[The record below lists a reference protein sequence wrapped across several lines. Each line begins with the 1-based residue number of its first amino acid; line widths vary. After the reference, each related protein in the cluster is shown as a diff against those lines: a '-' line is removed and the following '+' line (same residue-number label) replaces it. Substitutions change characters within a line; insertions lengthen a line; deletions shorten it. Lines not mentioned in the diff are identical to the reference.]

1 MWPVHG
7 LLSTPFRLLLLPFA
21 RSLKAKTNKEDNKMQ
36 QTLRPSRLAMLVA
49 LATMPGWAQAA
60 YPAYQAGTA
69 YKAGD
74 IVSNVGNLYECKEFP
89 YSGWCGASSYHY
101 APGVG
106 TVWAD
111 AWKPFT
117 DGSTTPGLTLAI
129 GSPAAGSAFNEG
141 APVALAVTLGGNSSA
156 LVKVEYLI
164 DGTQVAVSS
173 AAPWSASW
181 TASGVGAHQLKS
193 RALDKDGKVLGE
205 ADVSFNVAAVVAPE
219 APKVSIASPAAGA
232 KVTLGRSTAVS
243 GNVTD
248 ANNDVAKVELFVNGQ
263 KVGEDTSAPW
273 QVSWTPQA
281 KGLTGLK
288 LVATDKGNLVGESAQ
303 VDVQVEEAALPPTGG
318 NLSCDVRQIY
328 RADGSECM
336 GDDHARRVIG
346 YFTSW
351 RTGKNGLPA
360 YLVNDIPWDKIT
372 HINYAFAAV
381 DEQSHTIKVDDA
393 ATKMTWSGV
402 PGAEMDPE
410 FAYQGHFNLLS
421 KYKKQYPDVKTLI
434 SVGGWAD
441 TRGFYTATTK
451 GDCTV
456 NTAGINAFAD
466 SAVSFIRQYGFDGVD
481 VDYEYPTSMKD
492 AGNPNDFPLSNQCRA
507 KLFANYEV
515 LMKTLRTRLDNA
527 GTEDGRKYML
537 TIASPASAYL
547 LRGMENFQVTQYLDY
562 VNLMTYDFHGAW
574 NNFVAHNAALFD
586 NKADPELAQWG
597 VYSQA
602 QYGAIGYLNSA
613 WAAHY
618 FRGALAAGK
627 INIGVPYYTRGWQGV
642 TGGTHG
648 LNGKAALPSQSNC
661 QPGTGGSTIPCGNGA
676 VGIDNIWHDLDKN
689 GKEIGAGAVPMW
701 HAKNL
706 EHAASLGIT
715 TLPSYGTAW
724 GLDPNDPAD
733 VIQGQYVR
741 YFDDKAQVPWLWNEQ
756 KKVFLSTEDEES
768 MGKKLDYIVK
778 RGLGG
783 VMFWEMA
790 GDYDFDPAK
799 NEYVMGSTLTSLAY
813 DKFKAATPPNLKQ
826 NDLPAPAAQLDI
838 GVSLSGFKEGDS
850 NYPINPTLKL
860 TNKSTQTIPGGTRI
874 EFLVPTSTS
883 DTITDQ
889 SGMGLKVVESGGN
902 QNSDGIAGEKDFHKV
917 AMTLPTWKA
926 WAPGSDVEVA
936 MTYYLPAAGVP
947 SGVRLIVGSQTIGL
961 KADFPTLAEA
971 VVGTGGG
978 DGGSGGTACS
988 SQSVNP
994 ASYPAYPSWP
1004 QGDHA
1009 NANDRVTNGKA
1020 VWQANWWTSSE
1031 PKAGDGSWKLVCN
1044 Y

>member
-1 MWPVHG
+1 
-7 LLSTPFRLLLLPFA
+7 
-21 RSLKAKTNKEDNKMQ
+21 MQ

-49 LATMPGWAQAA
+49 LAAMPAWAQAA

-89 YSGWCGASSYHY
+89 YSGWCGASPYHY
-101 APGVG
+101 EPGVG
-106 TVWAD
+106 VVWAD
-111 AWKPFT
+111 AWKLYGGEVPPPAL
-117 DGSTTPGLTLAI
+117 GVAVS
-129 GSPAAGSAFNEG
+129 SPASGASVNEG
-141 APVALAVTLGGNSSA
+141 ASVALAVTLSGPVTA

-164 DGTQVAVSS
+164 DGTLVAT
-173 AAPWSASW
+173 ASASPW
-181 TASGVGAHQLKS
+181 NGSWRAAGVGAHALKA
-193 RALDKDGKVLGE
+193 RALDKDGKVLSE
-205 ADVSFNVAAVVAPE
+205 ADSSFKVAAVVAPE
-219 APKVSIASPAAGA
+219 APKVSISSPAAGA
-232 KVTLGRSTAVS
+232 KVTLGRSVAVS

-248 ANNDVAKVELFVNGQ
+248 ANDDVAKVELFVDGK

-273 QVSWTPQA
+273 QVNWTPQS
-281 KGLTGLK
+281 KGLAGLK
-288 LVATDKGNLVGESAQ
+288 LVATDKENLSGESAQ

-318 NLSCDVRQIY
+318 NLSCDIRQIY
-328 RADGSECM
+328 RPDGYECM

-351 RTGKNGLPA
+351 RTGKNGLPS

-381 DEQSHTIKVDDA
+381 DEQSHTIKVDDS
-393 ATKMTWSGV
+393 ATKMTWDGV

-451 GDCTV
+451 GDCSV
-456 NTAGINAFAD
+456 NTDGINAFAN

-492 AGNPNDFPLSNQCRA
+492 AGNPNDFPLSNQCRG
-507 KLFANYEV
+507 KLFANYKV
-515 LMKTLRTRLDNA
+515 LMQTLRSKLDSA
-527 GTEDGRKYML
+527 GSEDGRKYML

-574 NNFVAHNAALFD
+574 NNFVGHNAALFD
-586 NKADPELAQWG
+586 NKADAELAHWG
-597 VYSQA
+597 VYTQSQF
-602 QYGAIGYLNSA
+602 GGIGYLNAA
-613 WAAHY
+613 WSAHY

-627 INIGVPYYTRGWQGV
+627 INVGVPYYTRGWQGV
-642 TGGTHG
+642 SGGTHG
-648 LNGKAALPSQSNC
+648 LGGKAALPSQSDC

-689 GKEIGAGAVPMW
+689 GKEIGGGAVPMW

-706 EHAASLGIT
+706 ENAASLGIT
-715 TLPSYGTAW
+715 TMPSYGQAW
-724 GLDPNDPAD
+724 GLDPNNPAH
-733 VIQGQYVR
+733 VMQGKYVR
-741 YFDDKAQVPWLWNEQ
+741 YYDDKAQAPWLWNEE

-768 MGKKLDYIVK
+768 MGHKLDYIIK

-790 GDYDFDPAK
+790 GDYAFDPAK
-799 NEYVMGSTLTSLAY
+799 NEYGMGNTLTTLAY
-813 DKFKAATPPNLKQ
+813 DKFAKATKYDTRQ
-826 NDLPAPAAQLDI
+826 NDLAAPTAQLDI
-838 GVSLSGFKEGDS
+838 AVSLSGFKEGDS

-860 TNKSTQTIPGGTRI
+860 TNNSTQTIPGGTRI

-902 QNSDGIAGEKDFHKV
+902 QNSDGIANEKDFHK
-917 AMTLPTWKA
+917 AAFTLPSWKA

-947 SGVRLIVGSQTIGL
+947 SGIRIISGTQTAGL
-961 KADFPTLAEA
+961 KAEFPTLPEA
-971 VVGTGGG
+971 VLGSSGGG
-978 DGGSGGTACS
+978 ENPGGTTCS
-988 SQSVNP
+988 SQNVNP
-994 ASYPAYPSWP
+994 AAYKAYPTWP

-1009 NANDRVTNGKA
+1009 NGGDRMTNNKA

-1031 PKAGDGSWKLVCN
+1031 PKAGDGSWKLVCS

>member
-1 MWPVHG
+1 
-7 LLSTPFRLLLLPFA
+7 
-21 RSLKAKTNKEDNKMQ
+21 MQ
-36 QTLRPSRLAMLVA
+36 QTIRPSRLAMLVA
-49 LATMPGWAQAA
+49 LAAMPAWAQAA
-60 YPAYQAGTA
+60 YPAYQSGTA

-74 IVSNVGNLYECKEFP
+74 VVSNVGNLYECKEFP
-89 YSGWCGASSYHY
+89 YSGWCGASPYHY

-111 AWKPFT
+111 AWKPFS
-117 DGSTTPGLTLAI
+117 DGGTAPGLGLAI
-129 GSPAAGSAFNEG
+129 SSPAVGNAFNEG
-141 APVALAVTLGGNSSA
+141 APVALAVTLSGDSSA

-164 DGTQVAVSS
+164 DGTQVALSG

-181 TASGVGAHQLKS
+181 VASGVGPHQLKS
-193 RALDKDGKVLGE
+193 RALDKDGKLLSE
-205 ADVSFNVAAVVAPE
+205 ADVSFAVSGVVAPE
-219 APKVSIASPAAGA
+219 APKASISSPAAGA
-232 KVTLGRSTAVS
+232 RLTLGRVATVTAD
-243 GNVTD
+243 VTD
-248 ANNDVAKVELFVNGQ
+248 ANSDVARVELYVNGQ
-263 KVGEDTSAPW
+263 KVGEDGSAPW
-273 QVSWTPQA
+273 QLNWTPQS
-281 KGLTGLK
+281 KGVAGLK
-288 LVATDKGNLVGESAQ
+288 LVATDKANLIGESAQ

-318 NLSCDVRQIY
+318 NLSCDIRQIY

-381 DEQSHTIKVDDA
+381 DEQSHLIKVDDA
-393 ATKMTWSGV
+393 ATKLTWEGV
-402 PGAEMDPE
+402 PGGEMDPE
-410 FAYQGHFNLLS
+410 FAYKGHLNLLS

-451 GDCTV
+451 GDCSV

-466 SAVSFIRQYGFDGVD
+466 SAVGFIRQYGFDGVD

-515 LMKTLRTRLDNA
+515 LMKTLRNRLDSA

-602 QYGAIGYLNSA
+602 QYGAIGYLNAA
-613 WAAHY
+613 WSAHY

-689 GKEIGAGAVPMW
+689 GNEVGAGAVPMW

-715 TLPSYGTAW
+715 TLPSYGQAW
-724 GLDPNDPAD
+724 GLDPNNPAD
-733 VIQGQYVR
+733 VIQGKYVR
-741 YFDDKAQVPWLWNEQ
+741 YYDDKAQAPWLWNEE

-790 GDYDFDPAK
+790 GDYAFDPAR

-813 DKFKAATPPNLKQ
+813 DKFRTASQPNLKQ

-902 QNSDGIAGEKDFHKV
+902 QNSDGIASEKDFHKV
-917 AMTLPTWKA
+917 AMTLPSWKA
-926 WAPGSDVEVA
+926 WAPGTEVEVA

-947 SGVRLIVGSQTIGL
+947 SGIRLVSGSQTIGL
-961 KADFPTLAEA
+961 KADFPALAEA
-971 VVGTGGG
+971 VLGSGGG
-978 DGGSGGTACS
+978 DGGTGGTSCS
-988 SQSVNP
+988 AQSVNP

-1009 NANDRVTNGKA
+1009 NANDRLTNGKA

>member
-1 MWPVHG
+1 
-7 LLSTPFRLLLLPFA
+7 
-21 RSLKAKTNKEDNKMQ
+21 MQ

-49 LATMPGWAQAA
+49 LAAMPAWAQAA
-60 YPAYQAGTA
+60 YPAYQSGTA

-74 IVSNVGNLYECKEFP
+74 VVSNVGNLYECKEFP
-89 YSGWCGASSYHY
+89 YSGWCGASPYHY

-111 AWKPFT
+111 AWKPFS
-117 DGSTTPGLTLAI
+117 DGGTAPGLGLAI
-129 GSPAAGSAFNEG
+129 SSPAVGNAFNEG
-141 APVALAVTLGGNSSA
+141 APVALAVTLSGDSSA

-164 DGTQVAVSS
+164 DGTQVALSG

-181 TASGVGAHQLKS
+181 VASGVGPHQLKS
-193 RALDKDGKVLGE
+193 RALDKDGKLLSE
-205 ADVSFNVAAVVAPE
+205 ADVSFAVSAVVAPE
-219 APKVSIASPAAGA
+219 APKASISSPAAGA
-232 KVTLGRSTAVS
+232 RLTLGRTATVTAD
-243 GNVTD
+243 VTD
-248 ANNDVAKVELFVNGQ
+248 ANNDVARVELYVNGQ
-263 KVGEDTSAPW
+263 KVGEDSSAPW
-273 QVSWTPQA
+273 QLNWTPQS
-281 KGLTGLK
+281 KGVAGLK
-288 LVATDKGNLVGESAQ
+288 LVATDKANLIGESAQ

-318 NLSCDVRQIY
+318 NLSCDIRQIY

-360 YLVNDIPWDKIT
+360 YLVSDIPWDKIT

-381 DEQSHTIKVDDA
+381 DEQSHLIKVDDA
-393 ATKMTWSGV
+393 ATKLTWEGV

-410 FAYQGHFNLLS
+410 FAYKGHLNLLS

-451 GDCTV
+451 GDCSV

-466 SAVSFIRQYGFDGVD
+466 SAVGFIRQYGFDGVD

-515 LMKTLRTRLDNA
+515 LMKTLRNRLDSA

-602 QYGAIGYLNSA
+602 QYGAIGYLNAA
-613 WAAHY
+613 WSAHY

-689 GKEIGAGAVPMW
+689 GNEVGAGAVPMW

-715 TLPSYGTAW
+715 TLPSYGQAW
-724 GLDPNDPAD
+724 GLDPNNPAD
-733 VIQGQYVR
+733 VIQGKYVR
-741 YFDDKAQVPWLWNEQ
+741 YYDDKAQAPWLWNEE

-790 GDYDFDPAK
+790 GDYAFDAAK

-813 DKFKAATPPNLKQ
+813 DKFRTASQPNLKQ

-917 AMTLPTWKA
+917 AMTLPSWKA
-926 WAPGSDVEVA
+926 WAPGTEVEVA

-947 SGVRLIVGSQTIGL
+947 SGIRLVSGSQTIGL
-961 KADFPTLAEA
+961 KADFPALAEA
-971 VVGTGGG
+971 VLGSGGG
-978 DGGSGGTACS
+978 DGGTSCS
-988 SQSVNP
+988 AQSVNP

-1009 NANDRVTNGKA
+1009 NANDRLTNGKA

>member
-1 MWPVHG
+1 
-7 LLSTPFRLLLLPFA
+7 
-21 RSLKAKTNKEDNKMQ
+21 
-36 QTLRPSRLAMLVA
+36 MLVA
-49 LATMPGWAQAA
+49 LAAMPAWAHAA
-60 YPAYQAGTA
+60 YPVYQAGTA

-89 YSGWCGASSYHY
+89 YSGWCGASPYHY

-106 TVWAD
+106 AVWAD
-111 AWKPFT
+111 AWKPFS
-117 DGSTTPGLTLAI
+117 DGGTAPALGLAI
-129 GSPAAGSAFNEG
+129 SSPAVGSAFNEG
-141 APVALAVTLGGNSSA
+141 TPVALAVSLSGNSSG

-164 DGTQVAVSS
+164 DGTQVALSS

-181 TASGVGAHQLKS
+181 VASGVGPHQLKS
-193 RALDKDGKVLGE
+193 RGLDKDGKVLSE
-205 ADVSFNVAAVVAPE
+205 ASVSFNVSAVVAPE
-219 APKVSIASPAAGA
+219 APKVSISSPAAGA
-232 KVTLGRSTAVS
+232 KLTLGRALTVT

-263 KVGEDTSAPW
+263 KVGEDSSAPW
-273 QVSWTPQA
+273 QLSWTPQN

-288 LVATDKGNLVGESAQ
+288 LVATDKANLVGESSQ

-318 NLSCDVRQIY
+318 NLSCDIRQVY

-360 YLVNDIPWDKIT
+360 YLVSDIPWDKIT
-372 HINYAFAAV
+372 HINYAFAGV
-381 DEQSHTIKVDDA
+381 DEQSHLIKVDDA
-393 ATKMTWSGV
+393 ATKLTWEGV

-410 FAYQGHFNLLS
+410 FAYQGHLNLLS

-451 GDCTV
+451 GDCSV

-466 SAVSFIRQYGFDGVD
+466 SAVGFIRQYGFDGVD

-515 LMKTLRTRLDNA
+515 LMKTLRERLDSA

-547 LRGMENFQVTQYLDY
+547 LRGMENFQVTRYLDY

-602 QYGAIGYLNSA
+602 QYGAIGYLNAA
-613 WAAHY
+613 WSAHY

-689 GKEIGAGAVPMW
+689 GNEVGAGAVPMW

-724 GLDPNDPAD
+724 GLDPNNPAD
-733 VIQGQYVR
+733 VIQGKYVR
-741 YFDDKAQVPWLWNEQ
+741 YYDDKAQAPWLWNEE

-790 GDYDFDPAK
+790 GDYAFDPAR

-813 DKFKAATPPNLKQ
+813 EKFRTASQPNLKQ

-838 GVSLSGFKEGDS
+838 GVSLTGFKEGDS

-889 SGMGLKVVESGGN
+889 SGMGLTVVESGGN
-902 QNSDGIAGEKDFHKV
+902 QNSDGIASEKDFHKV
-917 AMTLPTWKA
+917 AMTLPSWKA
-926 WAPGSDVEVA
+926 WTPGSDVEVA
-936 MTYYLPAAGVP
+936 MTYYLPAAGGP
-947 SGVRLIVGSQTIGL
+947 SGIRLVSGSQTIGL
-961 KADFPTLAEA
+961 KSDFPALAEA
-971 VVGTGGG
+971 VLGSGDGGTGGT
-978 DGGSGGTACS
+978 SCS

-994 ASYPAYPSWP
+994 AEYNAYPAWP
-1004 QGDHA
+1004 RGDHA
-1009 NANDRVTNGKA
+1009 NGNDRMTNGKA

>member
-1 MWPVHG
+1 
-7 LLSTPFRLLLLPFA
+7 
-21 RSLKAKTNKEDNKMQ
+21 
-36 QTLRPSRLAMLVA
+36 MLVA
-49 LATMPGWAQAA
+49 LAAMPAWAQAA
-60 YPAYQAGTA
+60 YPAYQSGTA

-74 IVSNVGNLYECKEFP
+74 VVSNVGNLYECKEFP
-89 YSGWCGASSYHY
+89 YSGWCGASPYHY

-111 AWKPFT
+111 AWKPFS
-117 DGSTTPGLTLAI
+117 DGGTAPGLGLAI
-129 GSPAAGSAFNEG
+129 SSPAVGNAFNEG
-141 APVALAVTLGGNSSA
+141 EPVALAVTLSGDSSA

-164 DGTQVAVSS
+164 DGTQVALSS

-181 TASGVGAHQLKS
+181 VASGVGPHQLKS
-193 RALDKDGKVLGE
+193 RALDKDGKLLSE
-205 ADVSFNVAAVVAPE
+205 ADVSFAVSAVVAPE
-219 APKVSIASPAAGA
+219 APKASISSPAAGA
-232 KVTLGRSTAVS
+232 RLTLGRAATVTAD
-243 GNVTD
+243 VTD
-248 ANNDVAKVELFVNGQ
+248 ANNDVARVELYVNGQ
-263 KVGEDTSAPW
+263 KVGEDGSAPW
-273 QVSWTPQA
+273 QLNWTPQS
-281 KGLTGLK
+281 KGVAGLK
-288 LVATDKGNLVGESAQ
+288 LVATDKANLVGESAQ
-303 VDVQVEEAALPPTGG
+303 IDVTVEEAALPPTGG
-318 NLSCDVRQIY
+318 NLSCDIRQIY

-381 DEQSHTIKVDDA
+381 DEQSHLIKVDAA
-393 ATKMTWSGV
+393 ATKLTWEGV

-410 FAYQGHFNLLS
+410 FAYKGHLNLLS

-451 GDCTV
+451 GDCSV

-466 SAVSFIRQYGFDGVD
+466 SAVGFIRQYGFDGVD

-515 LMKTLRTRLDNA
+515 LMKTLRSRLDSA

-602 QYGAIGYLNSA
+602 QYGAIGYLNAA
-613 WAAHY
+613 WSAHY

-689 GKEIGAGAVPMW
+689 GNEVGAGAVPMW

-715 TLPSYGTAW
+715 TLPSYGQAW
-724 GLDPNDPAD
+724 GLDPNNPAD
-733 VIQGQYVR
+733 VIQGKYVR
-741 YFDDKAQVPWLWNEQ
+741 YYDDKAQAPWLWNEE

-790 GDYDFDPAK
+790 GDYAFDPAR

-813 DKFKAATPPNLKQ
+813 DKFRTASQPNLKQ

-902 QNSDGIAGEKDFHKV
+902 QNSDGIASEKDFHKV
-917 AMTLPTWKA
+917 AMTLPSWKA
-926 WAPGSDVEVA
+926 WAPGTEVEVA

-947 SGVRLIVGSQTIGL
+947 SGIRLVSGSQTIGL
-961 KADFPTLAEA
+961 KADFPALAEA
-971 VVGTGGG
+971 VL
-978 DGGSGGTACS
+978 GSGGGGTSCS
-988 SQSVNP
+988 AQSVNP

-1009 NANDRVTNGKA
+1009 NANDRLTNGKA

>member
-1 MWPVHG
+1 
-7 LLSTPFRLLLLPFA
+7 
-21 RSLKAKTNKEDNKMQ
+21 MQ
-36 QTLRPSRLAMLVA
+36 NRFHPTRLAALVA
-49 LATMPGWAQAA
+49 VAFMPALAQAA
-60 YPAYQAGTA
+60 YPPYQAGTA
-69 YKAGD
+69 YQAGD

-89 YSGWCGASSYHY
+89 YSGWCGASPYHY
-101 APGVG
+101 EPGVG
-106 TVWAD
+106 AVWGD
-111 AWKPFT
+111 AWKRY
-117 DGSTTPGLTLAI
+117 DGEVPPPALVVAI
-129 GSPAAGSAFNEG
+129 ASPAVGSSVNEG
-141 APVALAVTLGGNSSA
+141 ASVALAVTLSGPVTA
-156 LVKVEYLI
+156 LTKVEYLI
-164 DGTQVAVSS
+164 DGKLIATAS
-173 AAPWSASW
+173 ASPWSASW
-181 TASGVGAHQLKS
+181 SAAGVGAHALKA
-193 RALDKDGKVLGE
+193 RALDKDGKVLSE
-205 ADVSFNVAAVVAPE
+205 ADSSFNVAAVVAPE
-219 APKVSIASPAAGA
+219 APKVSISSPATGS
-232 KVTLGRSTAVS
+232 KVTLGRSVAVS

-248 ANNDVAKVELFVNGQ
+248 VNNDVAKVELFVDGK
-263 KVGEDTSAPW
+263 KVGEDNAAPW
-273 QVSWTPQA
+273 QVNWTPDT
-281 KGLTGLK
+281 KGSASLK
-288 LVATDKGNLVGESAQ
+288 LVATDQTSLAGESAP
-303 VDVQVEEAALPPTGG
+303 VSVTVEEAALPPTGG

-328 RADGSECM
+328 RPDGYECM

-351 RTGKNGLPA
+351 RTGKNGLPS
-360 YLVNDIPWDKIT
+360 YLVSDIPWSKIT

-381 DEQSHTIKVDDA
+381 DEQSHTIKVDDS
-393 ATKMTWSGV
+393 ATKMTWDGV

-441 TRGFYTATTK
+441 TRGFYSATTK
-451 GDCTV
+451 GDCSV
-456 NTAGINAFAD
+456 NSDGINAFAN

-481 VDYEYPTSMKD
+481 IDYEYPTSMKD
-492 AGNPNDFPLSNQCRA
+492 AGNPNDFPLSNLCRG
-507 KLFANYEV
+507 KLFGNYKV
-515 LMKTLRTRLDNA
+515 LMQTLRARLDAA
-527 GTEDGRKYML
+527 GNEDGRKYML

-574 NNFVAHNAALFD
+574 NHFVGHNAALFD
-586 NKADPELAQWG
+586 NKADGELAQWG

-602 QYGAIGYLNSA
+602 QYGGIGYLNAA

-627 INIGVPYYTRGWQGV
+627 INVGVPYYTRGWQGV
-642 TGGTHG
+642 SGGTHG
-648 LNGKAALPSQSNC
+648 LGGKAPLPSQSEC
-661 QPGTGGSTIPCGNGA
+661 QPGTGGGTIPCGNGA
-676 VGIDNIWHDLDKN
+676 VGIDNLWHDLDKN
-689 GKEIGAGAVPMW
+689 GNEIGAGAVPMW

-706 EHAASLGIT
+706 EHAARLGIT
-715 TLPSYGTAW
+715 TMPSYGQAW
-724 GLDPNDPAD
+724 GLDPNNPAH
-733 VIQGQYVR
+733 VMQGQYVR
-741 YFDDKAQVPWLWNEQ
+741 YYDDKAQAPWLWNEQ

-768 MGKKLDYIVK
+768 MGRKLDYIIQ

-799 NEYVMGSTLTSLAY
+799 NEYGMGDTLTTLAY
-813 DKFKAATPPNLKQ
+813 DKFAKANRYGTAQ

-838 GVSLSGFKEGDS
+838 AVSLSGFKEGDS

-860 TNKSTQTIPGGTRI
+860 TNHSTQTIAGGTRI

-883 DTITDQ
+883 DTVTDQ

-926 WAPGSDVEVA
+926 WAPGTDVEVA

-947 SGVRLIVGSQTIGL
+947 SGMRIVVGSQSIGL
-961 KADFPTLAEA
+961 KGEFPTLPEA
-971 VVGTGGG
+971 VVGSTGSGETP
-978 DGGSGGTACS
+978 GGSGCS
-988 SQSVNP
+988 SLNVDS
-994 ASYPAYPSWP
+994 AAYPAYPNWP

-1009 NANDRVTNGKA
+1009 NAGDRITHNKG

-1031 PKAGDGSWKLVCN
+1031 PKASDGSWKLVCS
-1044 Y
+1044 YE

>member
-1 MWPVHG
+1 
-7 LLSTPFRLLLLPFA
+7 
-21 RSLKAKTNKEDNKMQ
+21 MQ

-49 LATMPGWAQAA
+49 LAAMPAWAQAA

-74 IVSNVGNLYECKEFP
+74 VVSNVGNLYECKEFP
-89 YSGWCGASSYHY
+89 YSGWCGASPYHY

-117 DGSTTPGLTLAI
+117 DGSTTPGMTLTI
-129 GSPAAGSAFNEG
+129 GSPAAGSSVNEG
-141 APVALAVTLGGNSSA
+141 APVALTVSLGGNSSA

-181 TASGVGAHQLKS
+181 TASGVGAHQLTS

-205 ADVSFNVAAVVAPE
+205 ASASFNVAAVVAPE

-248 ANNDVAKVELFVNGQ
+248 ANNDVARVELFVNGQ

-273 QVSWTPQA
+273 QVNWTPQN

-288 LVATDKGNLVGESAQ
+288 LVATDKGGLSGESAQ

-451 GDCTV
+451 GDCSV

-689 GKEIGAGAVPMW
+689 GKEVGAGAVPMW

-790 GDYDFDPAK
+790 GDYAFDPAK

-813 DKFKAATPPNLKQ
+813 DKFRTATPPNLKQ

-902 QNSDGIAGEKDFHKV
+902 QNSDGIANEKDFHKV

-961 KADFPTLAEA
+961 KADFPALAEA

-978 DGGSGGTACS
+978 DGGTGGTTCS
-988 SQSVNP
+988 SQNVNP

-1004 QGDHA
+1004 RGDHA

>member
-1 MWPVHG
+1 
-7 LLSTPFRLLLLPFA
+7 
-21 RSLKAKTNKEDNKMQ
+21 MQ
-36 QTLRPSRLAMLVA
+36 QVLRPSRLAMLVA
-49 LATMPGWAQAA
+49 LASLPGWALAA

-74 IVSNVGNLYECKEFP
+74 IVSNAGSLYQCKEFP
-89 YSGWCGASSYHY
+89 YSGWCSGASSHY
-101 APGVG
+101 APGTG

-111 AWKPFT
+111 AWTLYQDANPPAL
-117 DGSTTPGLTLAI
+117 DLTLS
-129 GSPAAGSAFNEG
+129 SPAADSSVSVG
-141 APVALAVTLGGNSSA
+141 AELALAVNLIGGSDA
-156 LVKVEYLI
+156 V
-164 DGTQVAVSS
+164 TQVVYLVDGSQVAAIT

-181 TASGVGAHQLKS
+181 AASGVGVHQITA
-193 RALDKDGKVLGE
+193 RALDKDGKSLDE
-205 ADVSFNVAAVVAPE
+205 AQVSVTVTAVVAPE
-219 APKVSIASPAAGA
+219 APKASITSPVAGA
-232 KVTLGRSTAVS
+232 KLTLGRAVTVT

-248 ANNDVAKVELFVNGQ
+248 ANNDVARVELYVDG
-263 KVGEDTSAPW
+263 KKASEDISAPW
-273 QVSWTPQA
+273 QLSWTPQT
-281 KGLTGLK
+281 KGSAALT
-288 LVATDKGNLVGESAQ
+288 LVAVDSQNLSGESAP
-303 VDVQVEEAALPPTGG
+303 VSVSVEEAALPPTGG

-336 GDDHARRVIG
+336 GDDHGRRVIG

-351 RTGKNGLPA
+351 RTGKNGLPS

-381 DEQSHTIKVDDA
+381 DEQTHLIKVDDS
-393 ATKMTWSGV
+393 ATKMTWEGV

-441 TRGFYTATTK
+441 TRGFYAATTK
-451 GDCTV
+451 GDCSV
-456 NTAGINAFAD
+456 NTAGINALAN

-481 VDYEYPTSMKD
+481 IDYEYPTSMKD
-492 AGNPNDFPLSNQCRA
+492 AGNPNDFPLSNLCRG

-515 LMKTLRTRLDNA
+515 LMKTLRERLDSA
-527 GTEDGRKYML
+527 GTEDARKYML

-547 LRGMENFQVTQYLDY
+547 LRGMENFQVTPYLDY

-597 VYSQA
+597 VYNQA
-602 QYGAIGYLNSA
+602 QFGAIGYLNAA

-618 FRGALAAGK
+618 FRGAMAAGK
-627 INIGVPYYTRGWQGV
+627 INVGVPYYTRGWQGV

-648 LNGKAALPSQSNC
+648 LNGKAALPSQSDC

-689 GKEIGAGAVPMW
+689 GNEIGGGAVPMW

-715 TLPSYGTAW
+715 SMPSYGAAW
-724 GLDPNDPAD
+724 GLDANNPAD

-741 YFDDKAQVPWLWNEQ
+741 YYDDKAHAPWLWNEE

-768 MGKKLDYIVK
+768 MGHKLDYIIN

-813 DKFKAATPPNLKQ
+813 DKFATASKANLQQ

-838 GVSLSGFKEGDS
+838 AVSLSGFKEGDS

-874 EFLVPTSTS
+874 EFLMPTSTS

-889 SGMGLKVVESGGN
+889 SGMGLTVVESGGN

-917 AMTLPTWKA
+917 ALTLPSWKA
-926 WAPGSDVEVA
+926 WAPGTDVEVA

-947 SGVRLIVGSQTIGL
+947 SGMRLVSGSQTIGL
-961 KADFPTLAEA
+961 KSDFPALSEA
-971 VVGTGGG
+971 VLGGGGDPGTGG
-978 DGGSGGTACS
+978 TTCS
-988 SQSVNP
+988 SQSVTP
-994 ASYPAYPSWP
+994 AAYPAYPSWP

-1009 NANDRVTNGKA
+1009 NANDRMTNGSA

-1031 PKAGDGSWKLVCN
+1031 PKAGDGSWKLVCS

>member
-1 MWPVHG
+1 
-7 LLSTPFRLLLLPFA
+7 
-21 RSLKAKTNKEDNKMQ
+21 MQ

-49 LATMPGWAQAA
+49 LAAMPAWAHAA
-60 YPAYQAGTA
+60 YPAYQSGTA

-74 IVSNVGNLYECKEFP
+74 VVSNVGSLYECKEFP
-89 YSGWCGASSYHY
+89 YSGWCGASPYHY

-111 AWKPFT
+111 AWKPFS
-117 DGSTTPGLTLAI
+117 DGGTAAGLGLAI
-129 GSPAAGSAFNEG
+129 SSPAVGNAFNEG
-141 APVALAVTLGGNSSA
+141 APVALAVTLSGDSSA

-164 DGTQVAVSS
+164 DGTQVALSS

-181 TASGVGAHQLKS
+181 VASGVGPHQLKS
-193 RALDKDGKVLGE
+193 RALDKDGKLLSE
-205 ADVSFNVAAVVAPE
+205 ADVSFAVSAVVAPE
-219 APKVSIASPAAGA
+219 APKASISSPAAGA
-232 KVTLGRSTAVS
+232 RLTLGRAATVTAD
-243 GNVTD
+243 VTD
-248 ANNDVAKVELFVNGQ
+248 ANNDVARVELYVNGQ
-263 KVGEDTSAPW
+263 KVGEDSSAPW
-273 QVSWTPQA
+273 QLNWTPQS
-281 KGLTGLK
+281 KGVAGLK
-288 LVATDKGNLVGESAQ
+288 LVATDKANLVGESAQ
-303 VDVQVEEAALPPTGG
+303 VDVQVEEAELPPTGG
-318 NLSCDVRQIY
+318 NLSCDIRQIY

-360 YLVNDIPWDKIT
+360 YLVSDIPWDKIT

-381 DEQSHTIKVDDA
+381 DEQSHLIKVDDA
-393 ATKMTWSGV
+393 ATKLTWEGV

-410 FAYQGHFNLLS
+410 FAYKGHLNLLS

-451 GDCTV
+451 GDCSV

-466 SAVSFIRQYGFDGVD
+466 SAVGFIRQYGFDGVD

-515 LMKTLRTRLDNA
+515 LMKTLRSRLDSA

-602 QYGAIGYLNSA
+602 QYGAIGYLNAA
-613 WAAHY
+613 WSAHY

-689 GKEIGAGAVPMW
+689 GNEVGAGAVPMW

-715 TLPSYGTAW
+715 TLPSYGQAW
-724 GLDPNDPAD
+724 GLNSNNPAD
-733 VIQGQYVR
+733 VIQGKYVR
-741 YFDDKAQVPWLWNEQ
+741 YYDDKAQAPWLWNEE

-790 GDYDFDPAK
+790 GDYAFDPAK

-813 DKFKAATPPNLKQ
+813 DKFRTASQPNLKQ

-917 AMTLPTWKA
+917 AMTLPSWKA
-926 WAPGSDVEVA
+926 WAPGTEVEVA

-947 SGVRLIVGSQTIGL
+947 SGIRLVSGSQTLGL
-961 KADFPTLAEA
+961 KADFPALAEA
-971 VVGTGGG
+971 VLGGSSGG
-978 DGGSGGTACS
+978 DGGSGGTSCT
-988 SQSVNP
+988 SQSLDP
-994 ASYPAYPSWP
+994 AAYPAYPSWP

-1009 NANDRVTNGKA
+1009 NANDRLTNGKA